1 MGKVTPEGN
10 KKLPGIS
17 FHVSTPTLSVV
28 NLTCHL
34 EKAAEYDDIKKIVKQ
49 EWKPLSRTS
58 LAILKTRLFP
68 MTLTVT
74 QTPPPLMLAAAIVLN
89 DHSVNLISWYNSEF
103 SNSNRV
109 VNLMVHMASQE

>member
-49 EWKPLSRTS
+49 ELEAPLKD
-58 LAILKTRLFP
+58 ILGYTENQVVSHDF
-68 MTLTVT
+68 
-74 QTPPPLMLAAAIVLN
+74 
-89 DHSVNLISWYNSEF
+89 NSDTDSSTF
-103 SNSNRV
+103 DV
-109 VNLMVHMASQE
+109 GCCHCPQ